1 LFLQKPKKKKKKKKK
16 KLCNYMVSKMA
27 TSTDFWSA
35 ADDAVNSFWTTCYY
49 MPYLIPCLPAKMLSL
64 IN

>member
-1 LFLQKPKKKKKKKKK
+1 
-16 KLCNYMVSKMA
+16 MVSKMA